1 MSNVIQ
7 SRVGR
12 VLRLQLSRPEKKNAL
27 TLDMYRALVA
37 GLEEADRDPDI
48 RCTLIS
54 GLPGVFTAGN
64 DLKDFMNPS
73 DLTPVANFL
82 SVIVNTQKP
91 VAAAVSGLAIGV
103 GTTMLL
109 HFDLV
114 YAAADAQFRMPFV
127 DLGLVPE
134 AGSSALLPMLMG
146 HRRASSLLLF
156 GETLGAED
164 ACDVGL
170 VNRVYPDFDALEAGA
185 MERMTTLSE
194 RAPGAVRD
202 TKRLL
207 KQSSRDAIAAIMAA
221 EMEVFAK
228 RLFSPE
234 SSEALTASMSKCKP
248 DFSKFA

>member
-1 MSNVIQ
+1 MAHVNQ
-7 SRVGR
+7 SREGG

-27 TLDMYRALVA
+27 TLDMYRSLVA
-37 GLEEADRDPDI
+37 ALEEADRDPSI

-54 GLPGVFTAGN
+54 GVPGVFTSGN
-64 DLKDFMNPS
+64 DLNDFMNPT

-82 SVIVNTQKP
+82 NVIVNAQKP
-91 VAAAVSGLAIGV
+91 LAAAVSGLAIGI

-109 HFDLV
+109 HCDLV

-127 DLGLVPE
+127 DLGLCPE

-164 ACDVGL
+164 AADLGL
-170 VNRVYPDFDALEAGA
+170 VNRVYPDFAALEAGA
-185 MERMTTLSE
+185 MERMTVLAA
-194 RAPGAVRD
+194 RAPAAVRD
-202 TKRLL
+202 TKKLL

-221 EMEVFAK
+221 ELEIFAK

-234 SSEALTASMSKCKP
+234 AAEALTAKMSKRTP
-248 DFSKFA
+248 DFSKFS